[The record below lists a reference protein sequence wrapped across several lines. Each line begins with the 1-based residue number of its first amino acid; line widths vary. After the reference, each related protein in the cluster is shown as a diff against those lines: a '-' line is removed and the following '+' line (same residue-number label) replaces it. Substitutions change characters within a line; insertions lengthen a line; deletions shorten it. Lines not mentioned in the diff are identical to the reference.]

1 MHGLKAKLSADVRLS
16 RLRVLW
22 DRHCHGSTL
31 LLIGADEE
39 ADTCKLCG
47 DGVEDQYHII
57 RARTRSWSAAG
68 EDIGAS

>member
-16 RLRVLW
+16 RLRALW

-31 LLIGADEE
+31 LLIGA
-39 ADTCKLCG
+39 ADTCKLCR

-68 EDIGAS
+68 KDIGAS